1 MDDAF
6 ALLVEFAALELDTLV
21 ASFSE
26 EIKAAFE
33 LDIAAVWFELDATVC
48 ELAAWLDVLWFAFE
62 VEVATWLLVD

>member
-33 LDIAAVWFELDATVC
+33 LDIAAVWF
-48 ELAAWLDVLWFAFE
+48 AFE